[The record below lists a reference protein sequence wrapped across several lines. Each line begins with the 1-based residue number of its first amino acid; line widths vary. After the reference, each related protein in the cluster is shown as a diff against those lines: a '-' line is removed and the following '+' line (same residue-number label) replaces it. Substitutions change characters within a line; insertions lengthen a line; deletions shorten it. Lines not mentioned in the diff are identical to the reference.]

1 MNLKAI
7 FFDMGGTIETFRYT
21 REFRIERVTVIREC
35 LLGAGIVL
43 PMTDAALAD
52 AITEGAA
59 AYNRWNMQTNIELPA
74 AQIWAHYYLKDL
86 SLDPQQLEAVSEE
99 LSFLYETQ
107 LFIREMRPEIPEVL
121 SRIKALGLKIGCIS
135 NTQSTTQVP
144 HTLANYG
151 IEEYFEPVVLS
162 SAYGRRKPDPS
173 IFFYAARLANLPTR
187 ACIYIGDKINR
198 DVLGS
203 KRAGYRLSVKIVHA
217 YDNGELD
224 EGAVPDAVIHD
235 MTELLPIIE
244 KELEKDKLFS
254 TDHRTAAIKALFF
267 DAGDILYYR
276 PRKNE
281 HLNQFL
287 STKKLCPATNLEEE
301 KARLK
306 NLAFMGQI
314 KRHDYY
320 AQIIHLYG
328 IEDPAEI
335 EEGILAISKDDE
347 CVEIYENVPETMQ
360 ELKQRGFLLGIITD
374 TAMPFSKK
382 LKWFDEHGFGNVWDV
397 MISSREIG
405 MRKPEPT
412 MYELALQQTG
422 LNPCEAVFIGH
433 KTSELEGAK
442 RVGMKTIAFN
452 YDADAPADY
461 YIDHFK
467 DLLTLS
473 CLQDR

>member
-1 MNLKAI
+1 MSLQAI
-7 FFDMGGTIETFRYT
+7 FFDMGGTIETFRFT
-21 REFRIERVTVIREC
+21 REFRIERSPLIRQC
-35 LLGAGIVL
+35 LLNAGISL
-43 PMTDAALAD
+43 PLTDEGLAD
-52 AITEGAA
+52 AITQGAKT
-59 AYNRWNMQTNIELPA
+59 YNSWNMQTNIELPA
-74 AQIWAHYYLKDL
+74 AQIWAKYYLENL
-86 SLDPQQLEAVSEE
+86 MISPQQLESIAEE

-107 LFIREMRPEIPEVL
+107 LFIREMRPEIPTVL
-121 SRIKALGLKIGCIS
+121 NRIKALGLTIGCIS

-144 HTLANYG
+144 NTLANYG
-151 IEEYFEPVVLS
+151 IAQYFDPVVLS
-162 SAYGRRKPDPS
+162 SVYGRRKPDPA

-217 YDNGELD
+217 YDNGEVD

-235 MTELLPIIE
+235 MTEILPIIE
-244 KELEKDKLFS
+244 REMNQDKMFPVNLELP
-254 TDHRTAAIKALFF
+254 AVKALFF

-281 HLNQFL
+281 HLTKFL
-287 STKKLCPATNLEEE
+287 DGKNLNPSGNIDAE
-301 KARLK
+301 KVRLK
-306 NLAFMGQI
+306 NLAFSGQI

-320 AQIIHLYG
+320 AQIIQLHG
-328 IEDPAEI
+328 IKDPSEI
-335 EEGILAISKDDE
+335 EEGVQAISQDDE
-347 CVEIYENVPETMQ
+347 CVEIYDGVPETIR

-382 LKWFDEHGFGNVWDV
+382 LKWFEEHGFGDVWDV

-422 LNPCEAVFIGH
+422 IEPCQAVFIGH
-433 KTSELEGAK
+433 KASELEGAK

-452 YDADAPADY
+452 YDADATADY
-461 YIDHFK
+461 YIDKFSN
-467 DLLTLS
+467 LLDLS
-473 CLQDR
+473 CLQDH